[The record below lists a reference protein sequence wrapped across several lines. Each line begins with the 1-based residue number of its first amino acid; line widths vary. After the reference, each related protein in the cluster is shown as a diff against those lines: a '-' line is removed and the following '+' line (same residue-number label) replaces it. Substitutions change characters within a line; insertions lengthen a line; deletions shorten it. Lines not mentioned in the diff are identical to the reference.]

1 MRVYDIISKKRDGEK
16 LSKEEIDFFIDG
28 YTKEK
33 IPDYQMSAFL
43 MAIFLNGMDIDETA
57 NLTLSMMRTGKTL
70 DLSSVPQIKVDKHST
85 GGVGDKV
92 SLILAPLVSSCGL
105 CVPML
110 SGRGLGYT
118 GGTLDKL
125 ESISGFKT
133 SFSLKKFEK
142 NLKEIGVCIM
152 GQTKDIAPADKKIY
166 ALRDVT
172 ATVDSIPL
180 ITSSI
185 LSKKLTEGA
194 DVIVFDVKVGNGA
207 FMKDEKR
214 AISLAQT
221 LIQVGKRLKKKMV
234 ALITDMNEPLGEAVG
249 NSLEV
254 IESIEA
260 LKGNFQKDLME
271 VTFALGSC
279 MLILGKRVKRF
290 EKAKE
295 ILNQAIREGKALE
308 KFRQMIER
316 QRGESRV
323 IDNYDLLPKAQF
335 EILVKSPKSGYVK
348 TIDTK
353 KIGLAAVELG
363 AGRERK
369 EDKINHSVGFLIK
382 KKVGDYVKNGDVIAK
397 VLANDK
403 NKAEVAKEKILSA
416 YEINRTKSK
425 RLKKTLYLV
434 DEKGVTRL

>member
-1 MRVYDIISKKRDGEK
+1 MRVYDIISKKRDTEK
-16 LSKEEIDFFIDG
+16 LSKDEIDFFIDG

-70 DLSSVPQIKVDKHST
+70 DLSEVPQVKVDKHST

-92 SLILAPLVSSCGL
+92 SLILAPLVASCGL

-194 DVIVFDVKVGNGA
+194 DVVVFDVKVGNGA
-207 FMKDEKR
+207 FMEDENR

-295 ILNQAIREGKALE
+295 ILNQAIKDGKALD

-316 QRGESRV
+316 QGGDKKV

-335 EILVKSPKSGYVK
+335 EILVKSPKSGYVRSV
-348 TIDTK
+348 DTK
-353 KIGLAAVELG
+353 KIGFSAVELG

-369 EDKINHSVGFLIK
+369 EDKIDHSVGFLIK
-382 KKVGDYVKNGDVIAK
+382 KKVGDYVKEDEVIAEIF
-397 VLANDK
+397 ANDK
-403 NKAEVAKEKILSA
+403 EKGEIAKEKILNA
-416 YEINRTKSK
+416 YKISRTKSK

-434 DEKGVTRL
+434 DEKGVKKL

>member
-1 MRVYDIISKKRDGEK
+1 MRVYDIISKKRDREK
-16 LSKEEIDFFIDG
+16 LSKDEIDFFIDG

-70 DLSSVPQIKVDKHST
+70 DLSEVPQVKVDKHST

-92 SLILAPLVSSCGL
+92 SLILAPLVASCGL

-142 NLKEIGVCIM
+142 NLKEIGLCII
-152 GQTKDIAPADKKIY
+152 GQTEDIAPADKKIY

-207 FMKDEKR
+207 FMKDEEK

-295 ILNQAIREGKALE
+295 ILNQAIKDGKALD

-316 QRGESRV
+316 QGGDKKV

-335 EILVKSPKSGYVK
+335 EILVKSPKSGYVRSV
-348 TIDTK
+348 DTK
-353 KIGLAAVELG
+353 KIGFSAVELG
-363 AGRERK
+363 AGREK
-369 EDKINHSVGFLIK
+369 IGDKIDPAVGFLIK
-382 KKVGDYVKNGDVIAK
+382 KKVGDYVKEDEVIAEIF
-397 VLANDK
+397 ANDK
-403 NKAEVAKEKILSA
+403 EKGEIAKEKILSA
-416 YEINRTKSK
+416 YEISRTKSK

-434 DEKGVTRL
+434 DEKGVRKL

>member
-1 MRVYDIISKKRDGEK
+1 MRVYEIISKKRDGEK

-70 DLSSVPQIKVDKHST
+70 DLSEVPQVKVDKHST

-92 SLILAPLVSSCGL
+92 SLILAPLVASCGL

-110 SGRGLGYT
+110 SGRGLGHT

-142 NLKEIGVCIM
+142 NLKEIGLCII
-152 GQTKDIAPADKKIY
+152 GQTEDIAPADKKIY

-207 FMKDEKR
+207 FMQDEKR

-295 ILNQAIREGKALE
+295 ILNQAIKDGKALD

-316 QRGESRV
+316 QGGESRV
-323 IDNYDLLPKAQF
+323 IDNYNLLPKAQF
-335 EILVKSPKSGYVK
+335 EILVKSPKSGHLRSV
-348 TIDTK
+348 DTK
-353 KIGLAAVELG
+353 KIGFSAVELG

-369 EDKINHSVGFLIK
+369 EDKIDHSVGFLIK
-382 KKVGDYVKNGDVIAK
+382 KKVGDYVKKGDVIAK

-403 NKAEVAKEKILSA
+403 NKGEVAKGKILSA
-416 YEINRTKSK
+416 YEISRTKSK
-425 RLKKTLYLV
+425 RLKTILYLV
-434 DEKGVTRL
+434 DEKGVTKL

>member
-92 SLILAPLVSSCGL
+92 SLILAPLVASCGL

-133 SFSLKKFEK
+133 SFSLEKFEK
-142 NLKEIGVCIM
+142 NLKEIGVCII
-152 GQTKDIAPADKKIY
+152 GQTEDIAPADKKIY

-194 DVIVFDVKVGNGA
+194 DVVVFDVKVGNGA

-260 LKGNFQKDLME
+260 LKGNFQKDLRE
-271 VTFALGSC
+271 VTLALGSC

-295 ILNQAIREGKALE
+295 ILNQAIKDGKALN

-316 QRGESRV
+316 QGGDKKV

-335 EILVKSPKSGYVK
+335 EILVKSPKSGYVRSV
-348 TIDTK
+348 DTK
-353 KIGLAAVELG
+353 KIGFSAVELG
-363 AGRERK
+363 AGRE
-369 EDKINHSVGFLIK
+369 KIGDEIDPAVGFLIK
-382 KKVGDYVKNGDVIAK
+382 KKVGDYVKKGDVIAK

-416 YEINRTKSK
+416 YEISRTKSK